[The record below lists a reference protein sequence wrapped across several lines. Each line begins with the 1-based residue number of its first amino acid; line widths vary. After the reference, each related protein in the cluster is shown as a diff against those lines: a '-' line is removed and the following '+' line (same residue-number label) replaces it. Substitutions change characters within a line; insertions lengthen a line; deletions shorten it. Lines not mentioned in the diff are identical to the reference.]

1 MARFDL
7 PEVDAFTRPYWAA
20 AAEGRL
26 LLRRCRAGGCGAAH
40 HYPREFCPY
49 CWSEDVVWEP
59 AGGRATLY
67 TWSVVHRND
76 LPPFGGRVP
85 YVAAVV
91 ELAEGPR
98 MMTEV
103 IDCAEPHLRIGMPL
117 MVHFRTEPAEPVE
130 AAGGVAEADGGY
142 AVPVFRP
149 A

>member
-1 MARFDL
+1 M
-7 PEVDAFTRPYWAA
+7 
-20 AAEGRL
+20 
-26 LLRRCRAGGCGAAH
+26 H
-40 HYPREFCPY
+40 HYPRQFCPY
-49 CWSEDVVWEP
+49 CWGEDVEWIP
-59 AGGRATLY
+59 ASGRATLY

-103 IDCAEPHLRIGMPL
+103 VGCGEGEDALRIGMPL
-117 MVHFRTEPAEPVE
+117 MVAFRQMATQ
-130 AAGGVAEADGGY
+130 GNGTGDGGCAV